1 VRRLIVKCCCLG
13 IVDHL
18 RRRFAVT
25 SLELADHLGVT
36 TRTVPPLSLWARCRY
51 VQLNVIWEAERYSRL
66 QGRGTR
72 RVEFILVYNP
82 HSGASKTVVFLD
94 DGQIGAAGR
103 NNNEDTWRIRKGC
116 LEFLT
121 DDGKVYSRFRFDKTT
136 GRLACTNDPDLGSL
150 FNQYLFPQ
158 Y

>member
-1 VRRLIVKCCCLG
+1 
-13 IVDHL
+13 
-18 RRRFAVT
+18 
-25 SLELADHLGVT
+25 
-36 TRTVPPLSLWARCRY
+36 
-51 VQLNVIWEAERYSRL
+51 
-66 QGRGTR
+66 
-72 RVEFILVYNP
+72 VEFILVYNP